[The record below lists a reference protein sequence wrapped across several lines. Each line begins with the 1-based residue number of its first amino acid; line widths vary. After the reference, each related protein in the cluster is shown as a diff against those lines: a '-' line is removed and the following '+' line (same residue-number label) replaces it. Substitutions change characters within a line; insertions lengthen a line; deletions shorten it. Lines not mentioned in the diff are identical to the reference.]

1 VNHTRSTIR
10 LVARREIRDRLQA
23 KSFFVVTGLLVV
35 LIVAIGGV
43 YRLVGDDEAES
54 VELGVSDPVPAG
66 FAEAAAQAAVAVD
79 REVTVTP
86 IGAADAR
93 RALEDGDI
101 DAAVLTGDR
110 RVVYDD
116 EIDAETQAIVQQA
129 WSGVELQEALTDAGV
144 SAARTEDIV
153 SAEPLEATTLE
164 GDEDDTGLAVLTGT
178 VTAVL
183 LFISLQIFGN
193 YALTGVAEE
202 KSSAVVE
209 LLLVRVRA
217 DQLLAGKLLGIG
229 VVASLQFAAAVLAAM
244 VALAISGVDVPDEIW
259 SALPMAVV
267 WYLGGFALYS
277 TLYALAGSLV
287 SRQEDAPAAAAPIV
301 TVLIAAYV
309 MIYIFGYVP
318 ESTASRVLSVIP
330 PVAPFLMPMR
340 MAAGAASVV
349 EVVLALV
356 LLVATTVVVWK
367 LAGRVYEQV
376 LLRRGSRIPWREALA
391 LLQRS

>member
-86 IGAADAR
+86 IDAADAR

-144 SAARTEDIV
+144 SAARAEDIV

-349 EVVLALV
+349 EVVVALV

-367 LAGRVYEQV
+367 LAGKVYEQV